1 MKKKRLQQGMGKKI
15 IESNLRKA
23 LLNNGPLARALF
35 EYELEEHIEEYMLSK
50 QEDGDEYLF
59 AVTEHTNDVA
69 MLLIDERNNVHVNE
83 DARALLRRLW
93 GNAYRKNLKVLIPQ
107 MAEELD
113 AGYLFA
119 AGVKVSAGKVG

>member
-1 MKKKRLQQGMGKKI
+1 
-15 IESNLRKA
+15 
-23 LLNNGPLARALF
+23 
-35 EYELEEHIEEYMLSK
+35 
-50 QEDGDEYLF
+50 
-59 AVTEHTNDVA
+59 
-69 MLLIDERNNVHVNE
+69 MLLIDESNHVHVNE

-119 AGVKVSAGKVG
+119 AGVKASAGKVG